1 MNQAR
6 HALIITQ
13 SPIALPSLNPQ
24 SISEN
29 TSSIC
34 WLRATKIRPSLA
46 GSERHPHQHSPLA
59 HNPFDTP
66 SPPYATPTTDPESN
80 TRDIMCMWE
89 RTVYR
94 CGHAEPRPKRM
105 QYSCTIWTRHV
116 YGQCLLG
123 DYSQINDVLDPNICP
138 DCRRA
143 RDNQKQREK
152 PHRTV
157 KRDGKS
163 GGKSS
168 RG

>member
-1 MNQAR
+1 MLNQAR

-13 SPIALPSLNPQ
+13 SPIALPSLNPNPFPKTPHH
-24 SISEN
+24 S
-29 TSSIC
+29 
-34 WLRATKIRPSLA
+34 A
-46 GSERHPHQHSPLA
+46 GSERHHHQHSPLA

-66 SPPYATPTTDPESN
+66 SPPYATPTTDPEPN
-80 TRDIMCMWE
+80 TSDIMCMWE
-89 RTVYR
+89 RIVYR

-123 DYSQINDVLDPNICP
+123 DYSQINDVLDPNNICP